1 MTVRPSQDLGKLAAH
16 FEPRLPRGFRFLTRS
31 LGTREST
38 TPDFLSMLMF
48 QPDYLDRLLEIGE
61 RDALA
66 RADDIRRLVA
76 PEPLP
81 STVAASP

>member
-1 MTVRPSQDLGKLAAH
+1 
-16 FEPRLPRGFRFLTRS
+16 FRYLTRS

-48 QPDYLDRLLEIGE
+48 QPDYLGRLLEIGE

-66 RADDIRRLVA
+66 RGDEIRRLVA
-76 PEPLP
+76 AQPAPDAP
-81 STVAASP
+81 SSGDGDLGA